1 MATTHRKRQVEL
13 YKSIFLFTFFIY
25 NIYFLWE
32 KTSAWGHSNPA
43 TYVLKTEG
51 DYRYG
56 FGCKPPPVFPSVC
69 SQPLNQTPT
78 RYGSASETDGH
89 FSNFATQQDFNK
101 KKGWSMLRSSTR
113 HHIFNLVVI
122 EPEVS
127 EKFKVSD

>member
-1 MATTHRKRQVEL
+1 MATMHRKRQVEL

-56 FGCKPPPVFPSVC
+56 FGCKTALNKALGIEGDMWSPDIRLRLAGFGAAMTSLRNIYTGRC
-69 SQPLNQTPT
+69 TSQLFC
-78 RYGSASETDGH
+78 H
-89 FSNFATQQDFNK
+89 
-101 KKGWSMLRSSTR
+101 L
-113 HHIFNLVVI
+113 
-122 EPEVS
+122 
-127 EKFKVSD
+127 